1 MSFKSKTSAFIGL
14 AGLRDLVSDSLAIAM
29 GAASTIIYA
38 KGRGVV
44 VDEPS
49 LIAINTISGE
59 VLAIG
64 QEAQK
69 IKVTDLEKIISES
82 RGPLIVNFW
91 ATFCKP
97 CMEEIPYFQKMQ
109 VKYEKDGLQVL
120 FVSLDLQDDY
130 PKKVNAFI
138 KKRKMST
145 YFLDETNA
153 DYFCP
158 RVDEK
163 WSGVIPATLFINNG
177 KNYRKFLEEQISEDV
192 FENEIQELLGRTN

>member
-1 MSFKSKTSAFIGL
+1 MKGKILILLLVFSSL
-14 AGLRDLVSDSLAIAM
+14 AGLC
-29 GAASTIIYA
+29 
-38 KGRGVV
+38 
-44 VDEPS
+44 
-49 LIAINTISGE
+49 
-59 VLAIG
+59 

-69 IKVTDLEKIISES
+69 IKITDLEKIVSES

-97 CMEEIPYFQKMQ
+97 CMEEIPHFQKMQ
-109 VKYEKDGLQVL
+109 AKYEKDGLQIL

-163 WSGVIPATLFINNG
+163 WSGVIPATLFINNN
-177 KNYRKFLEEQISEDV
+177 KNYRKFVEEQISEDV
-192 FENEIQELLGRTN
+192 FENEILNLLGRSN

>member
-1 MSFKSKTSAFIGL
+1 MMKIKILILFLTFFWLTGL
-14 AGLRDLVSDSLAIAM
+14 AQD
-29 GAASTIIYA
+29 
-38 KGRGVV
+38 
-44 VDEPS
+44 
-49 LIAINTISGE
+49 
-59 VLAIG
+59 
-64 QEAQK
+64 AQK
-69 IKVTDLEKIISES
+69 IKVTDLEKIVSES

-97 CMEEIPYFQKMQ
+97 CMEEIPHFQKMQ
-109 VKYEKDGLQVL
+109 AKYEKDGLQIL

-163 WSGVIPATLFINNG
+163 WSGVIPATLFINNE
-177 KNYRKFLEEQISEDV
+177 KKYRKFVEEQISEETL
-192 FENEIQELLGRTN
+192 ENNIKLLFGQAE

>member
-1 MSFKSKTSAFIGL
+1 MMKVTILILS
-14 AGLRDLVSDSLAIAM
+14 LVLFSLTGIA
-29 GAASTIIYA
+29 
-38 KGRGVV
+38 
-44 VDEPS
+44 
-49 LIAINTISGE
+49 
-59 VLAIG
+59 

-69 IKVTDLEKIISES
+69 IKITDLEKIVSES
-82 RGPLIVNFW
+82 HGPLIVNFW

-97 CMEEIPYFQKMQ
+97 CMEEIPHFQKMQ
-109 VKYEKDGLQVL
+109 AKYEKDGLQIL

-158 RVDEK
+158 KVDEK
-163 WSGVIPATLFINNG
+163 WSGVIPATLFVNNE
-177 KNYRKFLEEQISEDV
+177 KKYRKFVEEQISEDA
-192 FENEIQELLGRTN
+192 FEIEILQLLGRTN